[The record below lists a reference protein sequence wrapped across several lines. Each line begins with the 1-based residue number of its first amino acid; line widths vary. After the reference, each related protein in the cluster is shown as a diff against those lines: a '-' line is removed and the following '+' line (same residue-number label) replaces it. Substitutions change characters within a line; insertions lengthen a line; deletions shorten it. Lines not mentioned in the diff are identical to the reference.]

1 MVVVDTPVW
10 SEFFR
15 RTAAQASIVDG
26 LKKVVEDGEAIL
38 IGPIRQEILSG
49 IRDAPQFE
57 RLRAALR
64 AFPDFAIGT
73 EDYERAAS
81 MFTQCRTK
89 GVQGS
94 NTDFLICAISVRL
107 GASIFTLDQ
116 DFEHFAA
123 VLPIRLHLVDGH

>member
-1 MVVVDTPVW
+1 MVVVDTPIW

-15 RTAAQASIVDG
+15 RSVAQAPVVDALTKIVAKGDA
-26 LKKVVEDGEAIL
+26 VL

-49 IRDAPQFE
+49 IRDASQFE
-57 RLRAALR
+57 RLRTALR
-64 AFPDFAIGT
+64 AFPDFPT
-73 EDYERAAS
+73 ETGDYELAAT
-81 MFTQCRTK
+81 MFTRCRTR

-116 DFEHFAA
+116 DFEHFARI
-123 VLPIRLHLVDGH
+123 LPIRLHIV